1 MAKSIQPQFSSA
13 SAASC
18 LESKTEACAPDAFHL
33 FIRHE
38 RARVN
43 REGGGFGLVLWAL
56 GDRSADDR
64 FCRLVIRSIKE
75 TMRTVDLLGLTDAST
90 IGVLLPG
97 TSLAGARIFADHAN
111 AAIARRSSPP
121 PHAVHAYPES
131 WDESVKPSWEEGGS
145 PWGSERGPGDATSL
159 FASIFPKPL
168 PPWKRA
174 IDIAGSLFG
183 LIVLAPLFTLIA
195 LCIVTV
201 SPGKV
206 FFRQMRIGR
215 GGAPFLFMKFR
226 TMHEGS
232 DAGVHREHLKD
243 LIKGVKPMNKLDE
256 ARDRRIIRGGG
267 FLRATSLDELPQLL
281 NVLRGE
287 MSLVGPRPCIPY
299 EAKEYLRWHSD
310 RFDIL
315 PGMTGLWQ
323 VSGKNSLS
331 FEEMIRLDIA
341 YTRRITIRRDV
352 AILLRTPTTV
362 AGLAIK
368 ALASR
373 LRRAVPA
380 PASTDLEEG
389 GLSHV

>member
-1 MAKSIQPQFSSA
+1 VAKAQRPQFSSA

-56 GDRSADDR
+56 GEQSSDDR

-75 TMRTVDLLGLTDAST
+75 SMRSVDLLGLTDANT

-97 TSLAGARIFADHAN
+97 TSLEGARTFADHAN

-121 PHAVHAYPES
+121 PHTVHAYPES
-131 WDESVKPSWEEGGS
+131 WDESVKPSWEDPPGAA
-145 PWGSERGPGDATSL
+145 RGPGDATNL
-159 FASIFPKPL
+159 FTSIFPRPV
-168 PPWKRA
+168 PAWKRA
-174 IDIAGSLFG
+174 IDITGSLAG
-183 LIVLAPLFTLIA
+183 LLVLSPFLALIA
-195 LCIVTV
+195 LYIKTV
-201 SPGKV
+201 SPGAV

-215 GGAPFLFMKFR
+215 AGAPFLFMKFR

-232 DAGVHREHLKD
+232 DTGVHREHLKD
-243 LIKGVKPMNKLDE
+243 LIKGARPMNKLDE
-256 ARDRRIIRGGG
+256 AKDKRIIRGGG
-267 FLRATSLDELPQLL
+267 FFRATSLDELPQLF

-299 EAKEYLRWHSD
+299 EAKEYLRWHAD

-341 YTRRITIRRDV
+341 YARRISILRDA
-352 AILLRTPTTV
+352 AILVRTVPTV
-362 AGLAIK
+362 ADLAAR
-368 ALASR
+368 ALLSR

-380 PASTDLEEG
+380 GSGTELEKG